1 MNLRQIILVGST
13 VTVLASATLAHAQA
27 TSQNSVAAMATRQ
40 PITSQVAE
48 PRIVAQPAT
57 TSSSASVDTKAWR
70 SRSATP
76 TATPTAA
83 PTASLH
89 APATT
94 HWVKPATPTLSHAIQ
109 APKAQPPASATA
121 PKASV
126 ARNQQT
132 SGQTSDLYWLA
143 RAVEAEAGGEPMAV
157 KLAVADVVLNR
168 IHSTLYPNRVQQV
181 IFQQVN
187 GHYAFTSVTNGWIY
201 HQPSAASVNAAR
213 EALLAGKN
221 IVPSALVFYNSSQTP
236 AQSWVRTRPVIA
248 TLGSLTFAQ

>member
-1 MNLRQIILVGST
+1 
-13 VTVLASATLAHAQA
+13 
-27 TSQNSVAAMATRQ
+27 
-40 PITSQVAE
+40 
-48 PRIVAQPAT
+48 
-57 TSSSASVDTKAWR
+57 
-70 SRSATP
+70 
-76 TATPTAA
+76 
-83 PTASLH
+83 
-89 APATT
+89 
-94 HWVKPATPTLSHAIQ
+94 
-109 APKAQPPASATA
+109 
-121 PKASV
+121 
-126 ARNQQT
+126 
-132 SGQTSDLYWLA
+132 
-143 RAVEAEAGGEPMAV
+143 MAV